1 MNINPSVIAIPV
13 YFLLIGLE
21 FIVHRIK
28 ATKSYRLKDAMTN
41 INCGVISQITG
52 AFLLVALFSL
62 YTFIE
67 ERFGMFDIPV
77 VWWAFP
83 IAFILFDFMYY
94 WAHRLSHEINLF
106 WGGHSVHHQSEE
118 YNLTVALRQSSTQI
132 LWTFLFYLPLALS
145 GIDPVVFITAQGI
158 NLVYQF
164 WIHTE
169 SINKMPK
176 WFEAVF
182 NTPSHHRVH
191 HARNP
196 KYIDKNHAG
205 TLIIWDRLFGTFTE
219 EDEQPHYGITKPLR
233 SWNPLW
239 ANFAHY
245 FDIYRDMKK
254 TPGFAD
260 KLRLLVKKPG
270 WRPEHLGGY
279 VPAPRIK
286 PDYKK
291 FDVLTSLK
299 LNVYVIVQF
308 LIVMGTTL
316 LFLYY
321 LRDMDNVQKVITA
334 LLIIISVM
342 SFGLLFENRKW
353 SRSIEYIRIIVA
365 SIAFVYIFA
374 GFDPNPFL
382 LIIAIGYCLISSGWF
397 LTTKPRYAMVNTH
410 S

>member
-13 YFLLIGLE
+13 YFLLIGIE
-21 FIVHRIK
+21 FIIHRVQ

-41 INCGVISQITG
+41 INCGVVSQITG
-52 AFLLVALFSL
+52 AFILVILFSA
-62 YTFIE
+62 YTAIE
-67 ERFGMFDIPV
+67 AKLGIFEIPI

-83 IAFILFDFMYY
+83 LAFVFFDFMYY

-132 LWTFLFYLPLALS
+132 LWTFLFYLPLAIA
-145 GIDPVVFITAQGI
+145 GIDPVVFIVAQGI

-169 SINKMPK
+169 SIKKMPK

-205 TLIIWDRLFGTFTE
+205 TLIIWDKLFGTFAS
-219 EDEQPHYGITKPLR
+219 EDEKPHYGITKPLQ
-233 SWNPLW
+233 SWNPVW

-245 FDIYRDMKK
+245 FEIYKEFK
-254 TPGFAD
+254 QIPVFKD
-260 KLRLLVKKPG
+260 KIKLLVKKPG
-270 WRPEHLGGY
+270 WRPDYMGGY
-279 VPAPRIK
+279 QAAPQI
-286 PDYKK
+286 DQSYKK
-291 FDVLTSLK
+291 FDIMTSLR

-308 LIVMGTTL
+308 LIVMTSTL
-316 LFLYY
+316 LFLYHKSN
-321 LRDMDNVQKVITA
+321 MDNAQLIVSSI
-334 LLIIISVM
+334 LIIFSVS

-353 SRSIEYIRIIVA
+353 SRPVEYLRILFFTLA
-365 SIAFVYIFA
+365 LLFIFS
-374 GFDPNPFL
+374 GFDSNLFL
-382 LIIAIGYCLISSGWF
+382 LIIAIGYCAISLLWF
-397 LTTKPRYAMVNTH
+397 ITTRKKLSMV
-410 S
+410 